1 MSKKGISGSKCWF
14 WTYWLTISFHLV
26 FSPSASCS
34 PDKNRPPV
42 ILISV
47 DTLRADHLSCY
58 GYRRIRTPA
67 IDSIGKGGT
76 LFTQIDSQ
84 VPLTFPSHVSLLTSS
99 YPFSNGIGD
108 NSEVLGS
115 GAITL
120 ATVLKSQGYST
131 GAFVGGFAL
140 DRRFGLDQGFDVY
153 DSPFDLN
160 RQQGVDPS
168 DLKRPGIDVT
178 RSAEAWLDK
187 NAAGPFFLFLH
198 FYDLHTPYQLPA
210 DARARLGGS
219 GYDAEL
225 RYVDETLG
233 QFWDFLREKNLL
245 DKVLVVFL
253 SDHGESLGEHGE
265 ATHGYFI
272 YESTLHVPLIIHWP
286 EGTGPFPAR
295 VKEPASL
302 LDVAP
307 TILQFLSILPPPR
320 FQGKDLLQP
329 LGSKTP
335 RPPSEVYSESR
346 YAHNH
351 YRCSALRSLR
361 DGGYK
366 YIEAPKPELYDL
378 DQDPHELNNLYRHQ
392 KVLARSLHERLR
404 SLLGRYPTAHLSLA
418 SAVSPEVVEQLSA
431 LGYVTGTSAHRDDSD
446 SGADPKDRIVQYQE
460 IHRAIS
466 MAYSGRLKESVAA
479 LESVLT
485 KTPNLPDA
493 RNILGLFQ
501 QKLGQHEQAARNF
514 RYVLMQDPS
523 NVLAHYNLAVSYFNL
538 SRTDDAI
545 RELNAV
551 VAIATDSGRA
561 LEHVTTPAQELLGI
575 IWMQQKEYS
584 RGRIQFER
592 LLTIA
597 PRDYVAHYN
606 LGWLAGMEGNLDEG
620 VRHLQVAVDV
630 EPDNAEAH
638 TALGSLYLRRGNLP
652 EAQDQFA
659 DATRLTPKTALAH
672 YNLGV
677 VFAREKNNEEAA
689 GEFKKALQAD
699 PNFGPAREALQ
710 RMEET
715 R

>member
-1 MSKKGISGSKCWF
+1 MSKKGISGSKCRF

-26 FSPSASCS
+26 FSSSAFCAPGKS
-34 PDKNRPPV
+34 RPPV

-58 GYRRIRTPA
+58 GYRRIQTPA
-67 IDSIGKGGT
+67 IDSVGKGGT

-84 VPLTFPSHVSLLTSS
+84 VPLTFPSHVSLLTST
-99 YPFSNGIGD
+99 YPFSSGIGD
-108 NSEVLGS
+108 NSEVLRPD
-115 GAITL
+115 AITL

-160 RQQGVDPS
+160 RQRGVDPS
-168 DLKRPGIDVT
+168 DLKRPGEDVT

-210 DARARLGGS
+210 EARARLGGS

-233 QFWDFLREKNLL
+233 QFWDFLREKGLL
-245 DKVLVVFL
+245 DKALVVFL

-272 YESTLHVPLIIHWP
+272 YQSTLHVPLIIHWP
-286 EGTGPFPAR
+286 EGAGPFPAR

-307 TILQFLSILPPPR
+307 TILQFLHILPPPH
-320 FQGKDLLQP
+320 FQGRDLLEP
-329 LGSKTP
+329 PGSKVEPP
-335 RPPSEVYSESR
+335 RREIYSESQ

-361 DGGYK
+361 DCRYK

-378 DQDPHELNNLYRHQ
+378 DHDPHELTNLYRHQ
-392 KVLARSLHERLR
+392 RVLAFSLRQRLR
-404 SLLGRYPTAHLSLA
+404 SLRGRYPTAHTSSA

-431 LGYVTGTSAHRDDSD
+431 LGYVTGTSAHHDDSD
-446 SGADPKDRIVQYQE
+446 SGTDPKDRIVQYQE

-466 MAYSGRLKESVAA
+466 MAYSGRVNESVAA
-479 LESVLT
+479 LENVLT
-485 KTPNLPDA
+485 KTPDLPDA

-501 QKLGQHEQAARNF
+501 QKLGRHEQAARNF

-523 NVLAHYNLAVSYFNL
+523 NALAHYNLAISYFNAN
-538 SRTDDAI
+538 RTDDAI

-551 VAIATDSGRA
+551 VAIATEAGRA

-575 IWMQQKEYS
+575 IWIQRKEYN
-584 RGRIQFER
+584 RGRVQFER

-606 LGWLAGMEGNLDEG
+606 LGWLAGMEGNLDQG
-620 VRHLQVAVDV
+620 VQHLQVAVEV

-638 TALGSLYLRRGNLP
+638 TALGNLYLRRGNLP

-659 DATRLTPKTALAH
+659 DAIRLTPNIASVH

-677 VFAREKNNEEAA
+677 VLARGKRNEEAA
-689 GEFKKALQAD
+689 AEFKKALQED